1 MATVLSALIAATVAV
16 TGWFIGHELATRRD
30 DRRKR
35 LELII
40 GHSERQISEFYS
52 PLAFLIEQLHTNAQ
66 VKEGIDKD
74 RRVDVG
80 EFMHHNAFLSLHEEI
95 VCVLK
100 TKCHLLEGAVIPQVL
115 LDYIAHFT
123 SEKLAWR
130 WTEITKEPDAQIFN
144 YVRPYPASL
153 LNQLKEDR
161 EFCSQ
166 TI

>member
-52 PLAFLIEQLHTNAQ
+52 PLVFLIEQLHTNAQ

-80 EFMHHNAFLSLHEEI
+80 EFMHRNAFLSLHE
-95 VCVLK
+95 
-100 TKCHLLEGAVIPQVL
+100 
-115 LDYIAHFT
+115 
-123 SEKLAWR
+123 
-130 WTEITKEPDAQIFN
+130 
-144 YVRPYPASL
+144 
-153 LNQLKEDR
+153 
-161 EFCSQ
+161 
-166 TI
+166 